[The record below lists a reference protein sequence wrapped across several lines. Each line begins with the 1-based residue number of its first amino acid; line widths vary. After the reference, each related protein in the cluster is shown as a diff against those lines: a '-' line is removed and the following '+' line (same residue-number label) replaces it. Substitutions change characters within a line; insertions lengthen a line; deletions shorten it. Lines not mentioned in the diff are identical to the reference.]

1 MHLVECMRKFCDRE
15 IFLNII
21 IIIIFIIIIIIM
33 IFWENVV
40 LWAV

>member
-1 MHLVECMRKFCDRE
+1 MHLVECMCKFCARE

-21 IIIIFIIIIIIM
+21 VIIIIIIM

>member
-1 MHLVECMRKFCDRE
+1 MHLVECMCKFCARE

-21 IIIIFIIIIIIM
+21 IIIIIIIIIM

>member
-1 MHLVECMRKFCDRE
+1 MHLVECMHKFCTRE

-21 IIIIFIIIIIIM
+21 IIIIIIIIM

>member
-1 MHLVECMRKFCDRE
+1 MHLVECMCKFCARE

-21 IIIIFIIIIIIM
+21 IIIIIIIIM

>member
-1 MHLVECMRKFCDRE
+1 MHLVECMRKFCARE

-21 IIIIFIIIIIIM
+21 IIIIIIIM

>member
-1 MHLVECMRKFCDRE
+1 MHLVECMHKFCTRE

-21 IIIIFIIIIIIM
+21 IIIIIIIIIM

>member
-1 MHLVECMRKFCDRE
+1 MHLVECMCKFCARE
-15 IFLNII
+15 IFLNNII
-21 IIIIFIIIIIIM
+21 IIIIIIM

>member
-1 MHLVECMRKFCDRE
+1 MHLVECMRKFCARE

-21 IIIIFIIIIIIM
+21 IIIIIIIIM